1 METVYFDINMLT
13 FYSVKK
19 ELARLE
25 RNKERRHAR
34 EKAKGKHIPSIDPE
48 NAGSPS
54 SAPAPSIEKPVGTT
68 RKCANCGQMGHI
80 KTNKK
85 YCLNCA

>member
-1 METVYFDINMLT
+1 MEISGSRYNANQPFNSI
-13 FYSVKK
+13 KE

-34 EKAKGKHIPSIDPE
+34 EKAKAPRASAVE
-48 NAGSPS
+48 TANAGSPS
-54 SAPAPSIEKPVGTT
+54 TPTQSIEKPTGTT
-68 RKCANCGQMGHI
+68 RKCANCGQAGHI

-85 YCLNCA
+85 YCPKYR